1 MWGFIILCIYSDEDT
16 DVKALIHSWI
26 SNVPETEQ
34 QVLAGY
40 IEDYFYKALDWVL
53 KQVYI
58 YIPILSH
65 DYNSSHTIQSHVLVD

>member
-1 MWGFIILCIYSDEDT
+1 MYLLLFSDEDT

-26 SNVPETEQ
+26 SEIAESEQ

-53 KQVYI
+53 KQVRKYLVI
-58 YIPILSH
+58 DWYMYLLILR
-65 DYNSSHTIQSHVLVD
+65 